1 MSKILGNISN
11 AAANNPLALD
21 LRALTQLQ
29 QRSSITDQ
37 QSVALFS
44 GAMIQDGQF
53 SVTIKTVN

>member
-11 AAANNPLALD
+11 AAANNPLSLD

-44 GAMIQDGQF
+44 GAMIEDEQF